1 MHREKIMSRC
11 FSRFALLCLLSLT
24 SFVAVAES
32 LALTIMSNSG
42 EEKGTVIIKLDT
54 KLAPNHATRIKKLT
68 NEGLYDGVAFHRVIA
83 GFMAQTGDVE
93 FGNKSN
99 FKANLAGSGSSSY
112 DDLKAEF
119 SDISFEKG
127 VVGMARSRYIHSA
140 NSQFFIMTDAQTG
153 LNGQYTVIGR
163 VVAGMDVVNRIKQGS
178 SAQNGKVVD
187 PDFIKEAVILP

>member
-1 MHREKIMSRC
+1 MYVVKRDGHKEPMMFDKIT
-11 FSRFALLCLLSLT
+11 A
-24 SFVAVAES
+24 
-32 LALTIMSNSG
+32 
-42 EEKGTVIIKLDT
+42 
-54 KLAPNHATRIKKLT
+54 RIKKLCYGL
-68 NEGLYDGVAFHRVIA
+68 NDLVDPVKVAVRVIEGLYDGVAFHRVIA

-99 FKANLAGSGSSSY
+99 FKANLAGSGSSTY